1 MTNSVAN
8 GFSLRRSLEDQG
20 VTTEEATRAHINQAQ
35 ELYDL
40 RKLKSFTDYRVPHKQ
55 EPNLLR

>member
-1 MTNSVAN
+1 MPNSLAH
-8 GFSLRRSLEDQG
+8 GFSLHRSLEDQG

-35 ELYDL
+35 ELYEC
-40 RKLKSFTDYRVPHKQ
+40 RKLKSFTDYRVPNRQ